1 MELKDFVAQAL
12 RAIVSGVVEAQ
23 KSLAPIE
30 AKVNP
35 EVARIYPKGE
45 TNSEVLGGAQG
56 GDGNPIQ
63 LVSFDV
69 AVTASEGTQT
79 KGGIGIVA
87 GIVSL
92 GSSGATD
99 KTETAGSRL
108 SFKVPLLLPLH
119 GKK

>member
-1 MELKDFVAQAL
+1 M
-12 RAIVSGVVEAQ
+12 
-23 KSLAPIE
+23 
-30 AKVNP
+30 
-35 EVARIYPKGE
+35 YPKGE
-45 TNSEVLGGAQG
+45 KNYEVFEVAQG
-56 GDGNPIQ
+56 GAGNPIQ
-63 LVSFDV
+63 LVSFGV
-69 AVTASEGTQT
+69 AVTASEGTKT

-87 GIVSL
+87 GIVSF